1 MDAAVVHQ
9 VGLDDVM
16 SVGLEYLRHG
26 VAQQVVADMPQVQGF
41 VGIGRRIFD
50 HDRAPGGRGLPEIG
64 IGSDLVKT
72 RRPESA
78 VEHEV
83 QKTLD
88 DIERLDFGDVGRHIT
103 ADLGRSG
110 FGRLAASSQQRKRH
124 EGVIAL
130 ELPAGLLNLQ
140 LFAVERTV
148 KRLHRPADR
157 IRNKVFNIHNTKDLP
172 ANLAFFG

>member
-16 SVGLEYLRHG
+16 AVGLEYLRHG

-110 FGRLAASSQQRKRH
+110 FGRLAASSQQRENDQRI
-124 EGVIAL
+124 IAV
-130 ELPAGLLNLQ
+130 ELLACLLNLQ
-140 LFAVERTV
+140 LLLPQRPVERLDRAAH
-148 KRLHRPADR
+148 RL
-157 IRNKVFNIHNTKDLP
+157 RNKVIDIHFPLMIC
-172 ANLAFFG
+172 